1 MKNIKLILILVI
13 LFFSHLNLNA
23 KINIKYKIGDEI
35 ITNIDV
41 LNEKKYL
48 IFLRPNLKS
57 LSNSE
62 VIEIAEKSLI
72 KEIIKKK
79 EIDRIF
85 KENNNPNIDK
95 EIKKKLFDFKNTKNE
110 EEFIKLT
117 KKNKIDYNKII
128 EKVKYESLWN
138 ELIFQKY
145 NSLIRID
152 EKRLKEDLV
161 EKISNNRKFE
171 YNLSEILFEIENK
184 ENLKKKYNEIIEFI
198 EKNNFKIAA
207 SKYSISNSS
216 NKGGQ
221 IGWVKETLLSKE
233 LILLLEKM
241 KKNQVSEPLKFPNG
255 YLILR
260 INEKKE
266 MKQNITFEKEY
277 EELIMFEKN
286 KQLNQFS
293 LLFYKKLKQN
303 SQIYEY

>member
-1 MKNIKLILILVI
+1 MKK
-13 LFFSHLNLNA
+13 
-23 KINIKYKIGDEI
+23 
-35 ITNIDV
+35 
-41 LNEKKYL
+41 
-48 IFLRPNLKS
+48 
-57 LSNSE
+57 
-62 VIEIAEKSLI
+62 
-72 KEIIKKK
+72 
-79 EIDRIF
+79 
-85 KENNNPNIDK
+85 
-95 EIKKKLFDFKNTKNE
+95 
-110 EEFIKLT
+110 
-117 KKNKIDYNKII
+117 
-128 EKVKYESLWN
+128 
-138 ELIFQKY
+138 
-145 NSLIRID
+145 
-152 EKRLKEDLV
+152 
-161 EKISNNRKFE
+161 
-171 YNLSEILFEIENK
+171 K

-266 MKQNITFEKEY
+266 MKQNIIFEKEY
-277 EELIMFEKN
+277 EELVIFEKN

-293 LLFYKKLKQN
+293 VLFYKKLKQN

>member
-1 MKNIKLILILVI
+1 MKNIKLILILI
-13 LFFSHLNLNA
+13 FLFFSHLNLSA

-35 ITNIDV
+35 ITNIDI

-48 IFLRPNLKS
+48 VFLRPNLKS
-57 LSNSE
+57 LSNTE

-85 KENNNPNIDK
+85 KENNNSNIDK

-110 EEFIKLT
+110 KEFIKLT

-266 MKQNITFEKEY
+266 MKQNLTFEKEY

>member
-35 ITNIDV
+35 ITNIDI

-57 LSNSE
+57 LSNTE

-85 KENNNPNIDK
+85 KENNNSNIDK

-110 EEFIKLT
+110 KEFIKLT

-266 MKQNITFEKEY
+266 MKQNLTFEKEY